1 MIDKTRE
8 DGGEDVLRQAVRASW
23 ITTGQQ
29 GP

>member
-1 MIDKTRE
+1 MVDKTGK
-8 DGGEDVLRQAVRASW
+8 DGSEDVLRQAVRASW